1 MAIDTKLEQ
10 ELKNQITL
18 LENLRDQVIEAIG
31 EAKGKLKE
39 VQDGKSREDVFPR
52 TE

>member
-18 LENLRDQVIEAIG
+18 LEKLRDRAIEAINT
-31 EAKGKLKE
+31 ATSKLKE

-52 TE
+52 TR

>member
-1 MAIDTKLEQ
+1 MAVDTKLEQ
-10 ELKNQITL
+10 ELKNHITL

-31 EAKGKLKE
+31 DANGKLKE
-39 VQDGKSREDVFPR
+39 VQDGKSREEMFPR